1 MLKISSGKL
10 HSKINLRI
18 LVTNIGT
25 ANFTF
30 RGEKADF

>member
-1 MLKISSGKL
+1 MLKISRGKL
-10 HSKINLRI
+10 HSKINL
-18 LVTNIGT
+18 LPNIGT